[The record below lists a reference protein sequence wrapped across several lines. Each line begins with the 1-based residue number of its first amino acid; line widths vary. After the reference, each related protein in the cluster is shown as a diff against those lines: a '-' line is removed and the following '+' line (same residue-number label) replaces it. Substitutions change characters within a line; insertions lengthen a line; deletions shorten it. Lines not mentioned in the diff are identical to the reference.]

1 MDAEQSYEPDGVD
14 GHLQLKPG
22 TGGSFSPA
30 GALRPGQAA
39 NPFTTGLSKLLSQQQ
54 CRGDAA
60 MVMGNILIRHMARV
74 PVHVHR
80 AMDSL
85 NQEWGGNGIGN

>member
-39 NPFTTGLSKLLSQQQ
+39 NPFTTGLSKLFSQQQ

-60 MVMGNILIRHMARV
+60 MVMGYPDKAYGKGARLS
-74 PVHVHR
+74 HR

-85 NQEWGGNGIGN
+85 NQEWGGNGMRI